1 MKKASILGMLK
12 ISVDQMK
19 EMINGLLASAKEKK
33 KIKEPVN
40 LFNLCHEV
48 INMLKPSPNFEIFIK
63 HDLPTVKSHRT
74 SLKQVLQNI
83 VGNALKFNDK
93 TKPVI
98 KIGCKEEKNCYVIGV
113 NDNGMG
119 ISPDMVNTIFD
130 SYSIGHQD
138 EKIES
143 HGLGLSISK
152 QLVEELGG
160 KIWVESILGQKTTFS
175 FTISK

>member
-1 MKKASILGMLK
+1 M
-12 ISVDQMK
+12 Q
-19 EMINGLLASAKEKK
+19 
-33 KIKEPVN
+33 
-40 LFNLCHEV
+40 
-48 INMLKPSPNFEIFIK
+48 
-63 HDLPTVKSHRT
+63 RR
-74 SLKQVLQNI
+74 
-83 VGNALKFNDK
+83 
-93 TKPVI
+93 
-98 KIGCKEEKNCYVIGV
+98 KNCYVIGV

-160 KIWVESILGQKTTFS
+160 KIWVESILGHKTTFS

>member
-98 KIGCKEEKNCYVIGV
+98 KIGCKEEKTA
-113 NDNGMG
+113 ML
-119 ISPDMVNTIFD
+119 
-130 SYSIGHQD
+130 
-138 EKIES
+138 
-143 HGLGLSISK
+143 LGLMIMAWVF
-152 QLVEELGG
+152 LL
-160 KIWVESILGQKTTFS
+160 IWLTQFLTVTVLATRMKKLKVTDWDCLFQNNLLKS
-175 FTISK
+175 